1 MQSLKFYVENYTNYI
16 KYGLFL
22 LAIILMIGSIRTY
35 INYLNIQTSIET
47 VRKQTQQIEEQKRYE
62 EKFVIPYEQTYLSEY
77 FLAHEN
83 NILLDGEYIIRFDI
97 GTPNTEIQTVEN
109 NITAQT
115 TPQEA
120 RKRFLYDLQN

>member
-1 MQSLKFYVENYTNYI
+1 MQSIKFYIENYTNYI

-47 VRKQTQQIEEQKRYE
+47 VREQTQQIQKQKRHE
-62 EKFVIPYEQTYLSEY
+62 EKFVIPYEQTYLAEY

-83 NILLDGEYIIRFDI
+83 NILLEGEYIIRFDI
-97 GTPNTEIQTVEN
+97 
-109 NITAQT
+109 
-115 TPQEA
+115 
-120 RKRFLYDLQN
+120 